1 MRKTL
6 ILLLCLSALGLQAQP
21 LGRTLWNEGWL
32 FSKDGESRVLDLP
45 HDWGVEGAF
54 RQEYPGET
62 GKLPWWGKAEY
73 RKSLSV
79 SADDLKR
86 RIRIE
91 IDGAMSDARLFVNG
105 QEAGGWP
112 YGYDSWAEEL
122 RIPGSG
128 RGTTILW

>member
-62 GKLPWWGKAEY
+62 GKLPWW
-73 RKSLSV
+73 SL
-79 SADDLKR
+79 
-86 RIRIE
+86 
-91 IDGAMSDARLFVNG
+91 
-105 QEAGGWP
+105 
-112 YGYDSWAEEL
+112 
-122 RIPGSG
+122 
-128 RGTTILW
+128 